1 MKRLSGSDQVFLSLE
16 TPDWHQHIAGMTVL
30 DPSGDDEF
38 SFERA
43 VARLE
48 ERIELAPKFKWRLKQ
63 VPLGLDRPGW
73 VQDDDF
79 DLSRHVR
86 RVGVP
91 QPGGRQEIAEL
102 YGQIMTTQ
110 LDRRLPLW
118 EYWYIDGLANGRI
131 ATVLKFHHALLD
143 GVSGSSLA
151 TVLAD
156 LEPDAD
162 TPPVPDD
169 LEHAGPEPS
178 DAELLLRS
186 VIPNARTP
194 FRIARY
200 VAQAANRGVAMLQYQ
215 QGSEDAPPLM
225 GVPRTRWNAEI
236 GPRRVATFSSVSL
249 DDAKRLK
256 KEHDVKINDVV
267 LAMVAGALRAYL
279 EGHGELPAESLMVGV
294 PISTR
299 AADDTQ
305 MDNTIANMS
314 VLLATDIDDPV
325 ERLLQINRNA
335 MASKEMTQAMRARR
349 IQSIGETAP
358 PLMLNLAIRAM
369 HQTHAAA
376 AMPTVMNAVVSN
388 VPGPPFPLYF
398 AGAEITGMFPGSV
411 IMEGMGLNVTVL
423 SYIDRIDIG
432 LTADPEL
439 VPDLWDMA
447 DLMAV
452 ALDELMQASGLGPAT
467 EVVDAF
473 GL

>member
-1 MKRLSGSDQVFLSLE
+1 MKRLSGSDQLFLSME

-30 DPSGDDEF
+30 DPTDRPEF
-38 SFERA
+38 GFETA
-43 VARLE
+43 LARLE
-48 ERIELAPKFKWRLKQ
+48 ERLVFAPKFKWKLKN
-63 VPLGLDRPGW
+63 VPFGLDRPGW
-73 VQDDDF
+73 VEDDNF
-79 DLSRHVR
+79 DLARHVR

-91 QPGGRQEIAEL
+91 APGGREELAEL

-110 LDRRLPLW
+110 LNRRIPLW
-118 EYWYIDGLANGRI
+118 EYWYIDGLANGRV

-156 LEPDAD
+156 MEPDAAS
-162 TPPVPDD
+162 PPVPDD
-169 LEHAGPEPS
+169 LEQAGPEPS
-178 DAELLLRS
+178 DTELLLRS

-215 QGSEDAPPLM
+215 QGSDDAPPLT
-225 GVPRTRWNAEI
+225 GIPRTRWNVEI
-236 GPRRVATFSSVSL
+236 GPRRNATFSSVSL
-249 DDAKRLK
+249 DDMKRLK

-267 LAMVAGALRAYL
+267 LAMVSGALRKYL
-279 EGHGELPAESLMVGV
+279 ESHDELPEESLLVGV

-299 AADDTQ
+299 SEDDDE
-305 MDNTIANMS
+305 MDNKIANMS
-314 VLLATDIDDPV
+314 VSLSTDIDDPV
-325 ERLLQINRNA
+325 ERLLQIHRNSS
-335 MASKEMTQAMRARR
+335 ASKEMTQAMRARR

-358 PLMLNLAIRAM
+358 PLMLNLAVRAM
-369 HQTHAAA
+369 HQTRAVAAI
-376 AMPTVMNAVVSN
+376 PTVMNAVVSN

-411 IMEGMGLNVTVL
+411 ILEAMGLNVTVL

-447 DLMAV
+447 DLMPV
-452 ALDELMQASGLGPAT
+452 AMDELMQASGLGPAT

-473 GL
+473 GS